1 MSEPLAPRQGQP
13 PQLGDAPPTT
23 VASRLALWQRA
34 GGVIV
39 PVLTAVLAFLI
50 GGLLVLATGH
60 NPFQA
65 YWDIVKGA
73 GLNWLAHPTNTDVAN
88 TAAYNFSQTLLQTTT
103 LILTGLAVAFAF
115 RCGLFN
121 IGGNGQYLVGLYC
134 ANWIGVSF
142 VNMTRPAHVLL
153 GIAAAAAAGAI
164 WAAIAGFLKATVGA
178 HEVITTIMLN
188 WIAYWIG
195 NYIFQQGGP
204 LQGPQNKPLNIPIS
218 GDIAHSAR
226 IPVFWGDADLQGLH
240 IGFFAAIGCLVLF
253 WLILNRTTLGYEV
266 KAVGYNPD
274 AAAYGG
280 IKVRANYVRAMAIS
294 GAFAGLAGGMDMLG
308 YLYHYGT
315 SDVQAASIGFLGI
328 AVALL
333 GRNTAVGVGFAAF
346 LFGGLLYGTTHGLQ
360 SGTIDPSLAG
370 HLTEMIQ
377 GLVVLFVGADV
388 LILAVWNSRRRLR
401 RHETAASPPAAEAS
415 T

>member
-1 MSEPLAPRQGQP
+1 MSEPQAPST
-13 PQLGDAPPTT
+13 A
-23 VASRLALWQRA
+23 ASRLALWQR
-34 GGVIV
+34 GGGIIV
-39 PVLTAVLAFLI
+39 PVLTAMLAFLI

-60 NPFQA
+60 NPIQA
-65 YWDIVKGA
+65 YWDIIKGA

-88 TAAYNFSQTLLQTTT
+88 TAAYNFSQTLLQTTP

-115 RCGLFN
+115 RCGMFN
-121 IGGNGQYLVGLYC
+121 IGGNGQYLVGLYV
-134 ANWIGVSF
+134 ANWVGISF
-142 VNMTRPAHVLL
+142 VNMTRPAHILL
-153 GIAAAAAAGAI
+153 AVAGAAAAGAI
-164 WAAIAGFLKATVGA
+164 WAGIAGFLKATTGA

-195 NYIFQQGGP
+195 SYIFQQGGP
-204 LQGPQNKPLNIPIS
+204 LQGAANKPLDIPIS
-218 GDIAHSAR
+218 GDVAQSAKL
-226 IPVFWGDADLQGLH
+226 PVFWGDADLQGLH
-240 IGFFAAIGCLVLF
+240 IGFFVAIGALVVF

-280 IKVRANYVRAMAIS
+280 IKVRTNYVRAMAIS
-294 GAFAGLAGGMDMLG
+294 GAFAGLAGGLDMLG
-308 YLYHYGT
+308 YLYHFGT
-315 SDVQAASIGFLGI
+315 TDVQASSIGFLGI

-333 GRNTAVGVGFAAF
+333 GRNTALGVGLAAF

-388 LILAVWNSRRRLR
+388 LILAVWNSRRKLKR
-401 RHETAASPPAAEAS
+401 RRADS
-415 T
+415 

>member
-1 MSEPLAPRQGQP
+1 LSEPLG
-13 PQLGDAPPTT
+13 PQEDREPEELAQAPPDT
-23 VASRLALWQRA
+23 VASRLALSQRA
-34 GGVIV
+34 GGIIV
-39 PVLTAVLAFLI
+39 PVLTALLAFMI

-121 IGGNGQYLVGLYC
+121 IGGNGQYLVGLFV
-134 ANWIGVSF
+134 ANWVGVSF
-142 VNMTRPAHVLL
+142 VHMSRPAHVLI
-153 GIAAAAAAGAI
+153 GIALATLAGAA

-195 NYIFQQGGP
+195 SYLFQQGGP
-204 LQGPQNKPLNIPIS
+204 LQGPLNKPLDIPIS
-218 GDIAHSAR
+218 GNIVEGAR
-226 IPVFWGDADLQGLH
+226 LPVFWGDAQLQGLH
-240 IGFFAAIGCLVLF
+240 IGFFVAIAALVVF

-266 KAVGYNPD
+266 RAVGYNPA

-280 IKVRANYVRAMAIS
+280 IRVRTNYVRAMAIS
-294 GAFAGLAGGMDMLG
+294 GAFAGLAGGLDMLG
-308 YLYHYGT
+308 YLYKLGT
-315 SDVQAASIGFLGI
+315 SDVQASSIGFLGI

-333 GRNTAVGVGFAAF
+333 GRNTALGVGLAAF

-388 LILAVWNSRRRLR
+388 LILSVWGWRRRLR
-401 RHETAASPPAAEAS
+401 RKGGTTEPAKAAAS
-415 T
+415 